1 MTPSVLSPAQL
12 RMSKMS
18 RLKSV
23 MGFINYA
30 FINQVI
36 TFRESDMAVGF
47 INYALHRMGR
57 RHTRHWRKAVEQAA
71 VDDWLRPL

>member
-12 RMSKMS
+12 RMPKMS

-23 MGFINYA
+23 MGFIN
-30 FINQVI
+30 QVI
-36 TFRESDMAVGF
+36 TFRESDMVVAF

-71 VDDWLRPL
+71 VDEWLRPL